1 MHNRMTLAGIFAV
14 ILSALTASS
23 ALAAGKFRPG
33 LWTTTVTVDLAEA
46 APKISP
52 QAEAMLKARGLTFP
66 DLSAPR
72 TIQMCIT
79 PEQAAM
85 DRPPMT
91 PQQREEQTGCTEQ
104 NLQTTADTAS
114 VDVVCSNERVQ
125 GTIHMEVKYTGTT
138 HYQGSSTLAGTVGGR
153 PTNAVTTFSGDF
165 ASADCGSVK
174 PSGRLNPLP
183 AK

>member
-1 MHNRMTLAGIFAV
+1 MLG
-14 ILSALTASS
+14 
-23 ALAAGKFRPG
+23 AGKGRPS
-33 LWTTTVTVDLAEA
+33 LRTQTVTVNLGEA

-66 DLSAPR
+66 NLSAPT
-72 TIQMCIT
+72 TIQICIT

-91 PQQREEQTGCTEQ
+91 PQQREEQTGCIEQ
-104 NLQTTADTAS
+104 HRQTTADTAS
-114 VDVVCSNERVQ
+114 IDMVCSNERMQ
-125 GTIHMEVKYTGTT
+125 GTIHLEVTYTGMT
-138 HYQGSSTLAGTVGGR
+138 HYQGSSTLVGTVLGR

-165 ASADCGSVK
+165 VSADCGSVK
-174 PSGRLNPLP
+174 PLDRSNPAL